1 MQSLRVEDFVSILT
15 EPKAA
20 LTKQQIEL
28 LKTEGVDIEFT
39 EDGIQRL
46 AEIAYH
52 VNENTENIGAR
63 RLHTVME
70 RLLED
75 ISFEAPTMP
84 GARIVVNAA
93 MVEERL
99 GELAVDQDLS
109 QYIL

>member
-1 MQSLRVEDFVSILT
+1 
-15 EPKAA
+15 
-20 LTKQQIEL
+20 
-28 LKTEGVDIEFT
+28 
-39 EDGIQRL
+39 
-46 AEIAYH
+46 
-52 VNENTENIGAR
+52 
-63 RLHTVME
+63 ME